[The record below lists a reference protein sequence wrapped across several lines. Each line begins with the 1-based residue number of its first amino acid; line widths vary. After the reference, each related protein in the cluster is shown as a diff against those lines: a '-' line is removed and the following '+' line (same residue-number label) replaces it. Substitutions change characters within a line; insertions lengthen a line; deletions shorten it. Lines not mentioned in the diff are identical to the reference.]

1 MSPESKS
8 KKTTKTK
15 TDAILNENPAEIK
28 KTVDH
33 EIDQIH
39 GKKLDHDHE
48 ITIKRR
54 TKIRKTKRKIAQL
67 LDPLPRNRPDPDRI
81 PNPIQKLSLVIP
93 ARIPMDP
100 ENANGINPANHQ
112 EKTKN
117 LLKKNPNPVRNL
129 KNLKNINRTIQVQI
143 KNIENHHRN
152 PVIKTKIDE
161 KIVEKETKK
170 MNRKILSEYID
181 FTEKSQIPHTKMYI
195 YFLIEPIKCHH
206 KTSKDLNQELC
217 MIIRNI

>member
-1 MSPESKS
+1 MSPELKS
-8 KKTTKTK
+8 KKTTKKK

-28 KTVDH
+28 KTVDP

-54 TKIRKTKRKIAQL
+54 TKIRKTKRKIVQL

-81 PNPIQKLSLVIP
+81 PNPIRKANRVIP
-93 ARIPMDP
+93 VRIPMDP
-100 ENANGINPANHQ
+100 VNAKEINPANHQ
-112 EKTKN
+112 EKTEN
-117 LLKKNPNPVRNL
+117 LLKKNRNQVKNP
-129 KNLKNINRTIQVQI
+129 KNPKNIDRMIQVRI

-152 PVIKTKIDE
+152 PVTKTKTEE

-170 MNRKILSEYID
+170 TNRKILSECIISRKKLLYIAI
-181 FTEKSQIPHTKMYI
+181 FKI
-195 YFLIEPIKCHH
+195 
-206 KTSKDLNQELC
+206 
-217 MIIRNI
+217 

>member
-1 MSPESKS
+1 MSPELKS
-8 KKTTKTK
+8 KKTTKKK

-28 KTVDH
+28 KTVDP

-54 TKIRKTKRKIAQL
+54 TKIRKTKRKTAQL

-81 PNPIQKLSLVIP
+81 LNPIRKLNRVIP

-100 ENANGINPANHQ
+100 ENAKEINPANHQ

-117 LLKKNPNPVRNL
+117 LLKKNPNPVKNPRNL
-129 KNLKNINRTIQVQI
+129 KNIDRTIQVRI
-143 KNIENHHRN
+143 KNIENHHHRN
-152 PVIKTKIDE
+152 PIIKTKNDE

-181 FTEKSQIPHTKMYI
+181 FTEKVKFRI
-195 YFLIEPIKCHH
+195 LKC
-206 KTSKDLNQELC
+206 TF
-217 MIIRNI
+217 IF

>member
-1 MSPESKS
+1 MSPELKS
-8 KKTTKTK
+8 KKTTKKK

-28 KTVDH
+28 KTVDP

-39 GKKLDHDHE
+39 GKKLDPDHE

-54 TKIRKTKRKIAQL
+54 TKIRKTKRKAAQL

-81 PNPIQKLSLVIP
+81 LNPILKLNRVIP
-93 ARIPMDP
+93 ARILMDP
-100 ENANGINPANHQ
+100 ENAKGINPANHQ

-117 LLKKNPNPVRNL
+117 LLKKNPNRVKNP
-129 KNLKNINRTIQVQI
+129 KNLKNIDRTIQVQI

-152 PVIKTKIDE
+152 PVIKTKNDE
-161 KIVEKETKK
+161 KIVEKEMKK
-170 MNRKILSEYID
+170 MNRKILSEYIN

-195 YFLIEPIKCHH
+195 YF
-206 KTSKDLNQELC
+206 
-217 MIIRNI
+217 

>member
-1 MSPESKS
+1 MSPELKS
-8 KKTTKTK
+8 KKTTKKK

-28 KTVDH
+28 KTADP

-54 TKIRKTKRKIAQL
+54 TKIRKTKRKTAQL

-81 PNPIQKLSLVIP
+81 LNPIRKLNRVIL

-100 ENANGINPANHQ
+100 ENAKGINPANHQ

-117 LLKKNPNPVRNL
+117 LLKKNPNPVKNP
-129 KNLKNINRTIQVQI
+129 KNLKNIDRTIQVQI
-143 KNIENHHRN
+143 KNIENHHPN
-152 PVIKTKIDE
+152 PVIKTKNDE

-181 FTEKSQIPHTKMYI
+181 FTEKVKFRI
-195 YFLIEPIKCHH
+195 LKC
-206 KTSKDLNQELC
+206 TF
-217 MIIRNI
+217 IF

>member
-1 MSPESKS
+1 MSPELKS
-8 KKTTKTK
+8 KKTTKKK

-28 KTVDH
+28 KTVDP

-39 GKKLDHDHE
+39 GKKLVHDHE

-81 PNPIQKLSLVIP
+81 LNPILKLNRVIP
-93 ARIPMDP
+93 ARILMDP
-100 ENANGINPANHQ
+100 ENAKGINPANHQ

-117 LLKKNPNPVRNL
+117 LLKKNLNPVKNP
-129 KNLKNINRTIQVQI
+129 KNLKNIDRTIQVRI

-152 PVIKTKIDE
+152 PVIKTKNDE
-161 KIVEKETKK
+161 KIVEKEMKK
-170 MNRKILSEYID
+170 MNRKILSEYIN
-181 FTEKSQIPHTKMYI
+181 FTEKSPMPHTKMYI
-195 YFLIEPIKCHH
+195 NFFTYVILQI
-206 KTSKDLNQELC
+206 
-217 MIIRNI
+217 

>member
-1 MSPESKS
+1 MSPELKS
-8 KKTTKTK
+8 KKTTKKK

-28 KTVDH
+28 KTVDP

-54 TKIRKTKRKIAQL
+54 TKIRKTKRKTDQL

-81 PNPIQKLSLVIP
+81 LNPIRKLNRVIP

-100 ENANGINPANHQ
+100 ENAKEINPANHQ

-117 LLKKNPNPVRNL
+117 LLKKNPNPVKNP
-129 KNLKNINRTIQVQI
+129 KNLKNIDRTIQVRI
-143 KNIENHHRN
+143 KNIENHHHRN
-152 PVIKTKIDE
+152 PIIKTKNDE

-181 FTEKSQIPHTKMYI
+181 FTEKVKFRI
-195 YFLIEPIKCHH
+195 LKC
-206 KTSKDLNQELC
+206 TF
-217 MIIRNI
+217 IF

>member
-1 MSPESKS
+1 MSPELKS
-8 KKTTKTK
+8 KKTTKKK

-28 KTVDH
+28 KTVDP

-39 GKKLDHDHE
+39 GKKLVHDHE

-81 PNPIQKLSLVIP
+81 LNPILKLNRVIP
-93 ARIPMDP
+93 ARILMDP
-100 ENANGINPANHQ
+100 ENAKGINPANHQ

-117 LLKKNPNPVRNL
+117 LLKKNLNPVKNP
-129 KNLKNINRTIQVQI
+129 KNLKNIDRTIQVQI

-152 PVIKTKIDE
+152 PVIKTKNDE
-161 KIVEKETKK
+161 KIVEKEMKK
-170 MNRKILSEYID
+170 MNRKILSECIN
-181 FTEKSQIPHTKMYI
+181 FTKKVHYD
-195 YFLIEPIKCHH
+195 H
-206 KTSKDLNQELC
+206 KK
-217 MIIRNI
+217 

>member
-1 MSPESKS
+1 MSPELKL
-8 KKTTKTK
+8 KKTTKKK

-28 KTVDH
+28 KTVDP

-39 GKKLDHDHE
+39 GKKLVHDHE

-54 TKIRKTKRKIAQL
+54 TKIRKTKRKTVQL

-81 PNPIQKLSLVIP
+81 LNPIRKLNRVIP

-100 ENANGINPANHQ
+100 ENAKGINPANHQ

-117 LLKKNPNPVRNL
+117 LLKKNPNPVKNP
-129 KNLKNINRTIQVQI
+129 KNLKNIDRTIQVQI

-152 PVIKTKIDE
+152 PVTKTKTEE

-170 MNRKILSEYID
+170 TNRKILSECCIISRKKSYYIA
-181 FTEKSQIPHTKMYI
+181 I
-195 YFLIEPIKCHH
+195 
-206 KTSKDLNQELC
+206 
-217 MIIRNI
+217 

>member
-1 MSPESKS
+1 MSPELKS
-8 KKTTKTK
+8 KKTTKKK

-28 KTVDH
+28 KTVDP

-54 TKIRKTKRKIAQL
+54 TKIRKTKRKTDQL

-81 PNPIQKLSLVIP
+81 LNPILKLNRVIP

-100 ENANGINPANHQ
+100 ENAKEINPANHQ

-117 LLKKNPNPVRNL
+117 LLKKNPNPVKNP
-129 KNLKNINRTIQVQI
+129 KNLKNIDRTIQVQI

-152 PVIKTKIDE
+152 PVIKTKNDE
-161 KIVEKETKK
+161 KIVEKEMKK
-170 MNRKILSEYID
+170 MNRKILSEYIN
-181 FTEKSQIPHTKMYI
+181 FTEKSQIPHTKIYI
-195 YFLIEPIKCHH
+195 YF
-206 KTSKDLNQELC
+206 
-217 MIIRNI
+217 

>member
-1 MSPESKS
+1 MSPELKS
-8 KKTTKTK
+8 KKTTKKK

-28 KTVDH
+28 KTVDP

-39 GKKLDHDHE
+39 GKKLVHDHE

-54 TKIRKTKRKIAQL
+54 TKIRKTKRKTDQL

-81 PNPIQKLSLVIP
+81 LNPIRKLNRVIP

-100 ENANGINPANHQ
+100 ENAKGINPANHQ

-117 LLKKNPNPVRNL
+117 LLKKNPNPVKNP
-129 KNLKNINRTIQVQI
+129 KNLKNIDRTIQVQI

-152 PVIKTKIDE
+152 PVIKTKNDE
-161 KIVEKETKK
+161 KIVEKEMKK
-170 MNRKILSEYID
+170 MNRKILSECIN
-181 FTEKSQIPHTKMYI
+181 FKKIST
-195 YFLIEPIKCHH
+195 L
-206 KTSKDLNQELC
+206 
-217 MIIRNI
+217 

>member
-1 MSPESKS
+1 MSPELKS
-8 KKTTKTK
+8 KKTTKKK

-28 KTVDH
+28 KTVD
-33 EIDQIH
+33 QIH
-39 GKKLDHDHE
+39 GKKLVHDHE

-81 PNPIQKLSLVIP
+81 LNPILKLNRVIP
-93 ARIPMDP
+93 ARILMDP
-100 ENANGINPANHQ
+100 ENAKGINPANHQ

-117 LLKKNPNPVRNL
+117 LLKKNPNPVKNP
-129 KNLKNINRTIQVQI
+129 KNLKNIDRTIQVQI

-152 PVIKTKIDE
+152 PVIKTKNDE
-161 KIVEKETKK
+161 KIVEKEMKK
-170 MNRKILSEYID
+170 MNRKILSEYIN

-195 YFLIEPIKCHH
+195 YF
-206 KTSKDLNQELC
+206 
-217 MIIRNI
+217 